1 MCRCFNSLC
10 PRKDIKRGPDAQ
22 SHEPDPHILARA
34 EAMVAERLPGLD
46 PGKVGL
52 VMRCL
57 YQNTPD
63 KVTSDQCC
71 SRIALRLEMKV
82 VHRFAKISQSQR
94 RRPFSI
100 VS

>member
-1 MCRCFNSLC
+1 MCRYVKSLC
-10 PRKDIKRGPDAQ
+10 SRKDIKRGPDAQ
-22 SHEPDPHILARA
+22 SHEPDPYILARA

-63 KVTSDQCC
+63 KVTSEH
-71 SRIALRLEMKV
+71 LELETKV
-82 VHRFAKISQSQR
+82 IHRFAKISQSE
-94 RRPFSI
+94 RRPLLGLTP
-100 VS
+100 V

>member
-1 MCRCFNSLC
+1 MRTSWHFIVCRCVNSLC

-22 SHEPDPHILARA
+22 SHEPDPYILARA

-63 KVTSDQCC
+63 KVTSGQCC
-71 SRIALRLEMKV
+71 SRVAFR
-82 VHRFAKISQSQR
+82 A
-94 RRPFSI
+94 
-100 VS
+100 